1 MLEDFFFGFLELLRR
16 FVEERIYIFEFF
28 YESFPSSRSKIF
40 LLSFLLSKILPNL
53 CHNIIHNWAKLDSD
67 NCRLGFSIRRER
79 DRKRE
84 RREGGFK
91 V

>member
-16 FVEERIYIFEFF
+16 FVEERVYIFEFF

-53 CHNIIHNWAKLDSD
+53 CH
-67 NCRLGFSIRRER
+67 G
-79 DRKRE
+79 
-84 RREGGFK
+84 
-91 V
+91 